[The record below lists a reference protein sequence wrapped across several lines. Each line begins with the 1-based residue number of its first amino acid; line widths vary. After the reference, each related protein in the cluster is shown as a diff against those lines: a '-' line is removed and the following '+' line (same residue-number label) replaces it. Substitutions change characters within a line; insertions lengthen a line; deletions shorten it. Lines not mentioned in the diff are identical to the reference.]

1 MFIGD
6 ALFLASILRQVQE
19 CLENDTSS
27 SSSPAAAEVHNDS
40 NAAQV
45 VSF

>member
-19 CLENDTSS
+19 YLENDTSS
-27 SSSPAAAEVHNDS
+27 STATAVHNDS

-45 VSF
+45 VSY